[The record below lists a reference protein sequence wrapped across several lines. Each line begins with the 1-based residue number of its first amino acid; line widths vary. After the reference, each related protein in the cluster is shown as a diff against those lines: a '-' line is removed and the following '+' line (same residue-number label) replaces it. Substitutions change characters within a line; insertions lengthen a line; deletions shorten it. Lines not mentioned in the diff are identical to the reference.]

1 MSSVIVVIVFSPKNF
16 LCLCLSVSHSLSLS
30 LPFSIFHSHYLQLS
44 PLLSVISF
52 SLFTPLPFSFLP
64 FSALLYCSF
73 LFSSLLFSF
82 LSSLFFPFLICS
94 SHPTPLFSLLCTFL
108 LFFFYISHLWTS
120 QLHQL
125 PSSTNSSLQSYPNN
139 KLDGLLSVYTPAQPE
154 EPARDGSPQKNSNGT

>member
-30 LPFSIFHSHYLQLS
+30 LPFSIFPSLYLQLS

-64 FSALLYCSF
+64 FPALLYCSF

-94 SHPTPLFSLLCTFL
+94 SHPNPLFSAPFC
-108 LFFFYISHLWTS
+108 SS
-120 QLHQL
+120 
-125 PSSTNSSLQSYPNN
+125 SSTSLTC
-139 KLDGLLSVYTPAQPE
+139 GLHSCISCLLQQTRLCNLIQIISWMRLQRRVC
-154 EPARDGSPQKNSNGT
+154 